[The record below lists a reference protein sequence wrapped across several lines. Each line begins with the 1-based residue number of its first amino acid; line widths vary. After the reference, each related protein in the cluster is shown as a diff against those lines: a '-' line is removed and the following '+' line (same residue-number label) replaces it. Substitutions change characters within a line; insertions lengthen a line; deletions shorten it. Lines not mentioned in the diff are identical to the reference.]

1 MLSTVLARHDGLG
14 AAGRLP
20 AVSRP
25 GTAISPAELTALAA
39 LGGVTA
45 LAAAFLTRGLGIP
58 GHNIIDVV
66 FPMALGLA
74 LVPRRG
80 AASVMG
86 VSSFAA
92 AGVLMLGGVRGIG
105 LGAMTSLLAT
115 GVFLDV
121 ALRGARTGR
130 AIYLRLTLAAL
141 AANLLAFAIRGGEK
155 LLVDGP
161 LAQPLAAWLPRAI
174 VTYPLCG
181 LAAGLIS
188 AAVWFRVGGG
198 EREAA

>member
-1 MLSTVLARHDGLG
+1 MLSTVLARHDSLG

-20 AVSRP
+20 AVAQP
-25 GTAISPAELTALAA
+25 GTAISPVELAFLAA

-66 FPMALGLA
+66 FPMALGLT

-86 VSSFAA
+86 VTSFAA
-92 AGVLMLGGVRGIG
+92 AGVLTFGGIRGIG

-115 GVFLDV
+115 GVLIDA
-121 ALRGARTGR
+121 ALGGARTGR
-130 AIYLRLTLAAL
+130 AIYVRLTLAAL
-141 AANLLAFAIRGGEK
+141 AANLLALAIRGGEK
-155 LLVDGP
+155 LLTGELLEP
-161 LAQPLAAWLPRAI
+161 WLSKAI

-188 AAVWFRVGGG
+188 AAVWFRVGDRD
-198 EREAA
+198 REAA